1 MTSTILTPSVITK
14 EAQVILHQKLN
25 FVTNVNTQYDS
36 QYAKSGA
43 KIGNN
48 LQIRLPNEY
57 EVRTGA
63 TLNVQDQ
70 AEEAVTMTVATQK
83 GVDMYFTSEE
93 MTMHIDE
100 FSQRYIEPAVSVL
113 AAAIEADAL
122 SMKKDVY
129 NFYDGAD
136 SAFGF
141 NSVTEARKLL
151 NQSLAPSG
159 SRYML
164 HPTEGGKDFL
174 QDTKGLFQDQAAI
187 AKQYKEG
194 MIGRVAGFDHFEN
207 TILDGE
213 YTSGTAVEGDTG
225 YNVNGADQTGAS
237 ITVNGGSTTFVKGD
251 IITFAG
257 CNRVHPE
264 TKEDTGVLMKFV
276 VTADS
281 GASATSLSIAPAIV
295 TSGGRQNVTASPTT
309 TGAVSKIGGGASA
322 GWYESLAFHRDAFAF
337 ATADLEMP
345 QGVDFSAREVMDGIS
360 MRLVRNYDINNDRF
374 PCRLDVLYGYKTIR
388 PQLAARVS
396 HN

>member
-25 FVTNVNTQYDS
+25 FVGNINTQYDA

-48 LQIRLPNEY
+48 LQVRLPNEY

-83 GVDMYFTSEE
+83 GVDMYFTAEE

-100 FSQRYIEPAVSVL
+100 FSQRCIEPAVSVL

-136 SAFGF
+136 AAFGF
-141 NSVTEARKLL
+141 NSATEARKLL
-151 NQSLAPSG
+151 NQSLAPG
-159 SRYML
+159 SNRCML

-174 QDTKGLFQDQAAI
+174 QDTKGLFQDSTAI

-194 MIGRVAGFDHFEN
+194 MIGRVAGMDHFEN
-207 TILDGE
+207 TILDAE

-225 YNVNGADQTGAS
+225 YNVNGASQTGSS
-237 ITVNGGSTTFVKGD
+237 ITVNGGTTTFVKGD

-281 GASATSLSIAPAIV
+281 GASATTLSIAPSIT
-295 TSGGRQNVTASPTT
+295 TSGGRQNVSSSPTT

-322 GWYESLAFHRDAFAF
+322 DWYESLAFHRDAFAF